1 MLDIKFI
8 RENPKL
14 VQEAAKN
21 KGIEIDINHLLE
33 IDSKFRELQLEAQKI
48 REERN
53 KLTDSIKGVPTGD
66 QKETGKKLKEKLE
79 KIEHAFKAVEEEL
92 KTLLLIVPNIPAEDT
107 PIGPDSKSNKEI
119 RKWGEIP
126 NFNFPVK
133 NHIEIGNNL
142 NILDFVAGAKA
153 SGFRGYYLKNDGA
166 SLHWAILN
174 FALMKM
180 ISHGFT
186 PMVPPTLIHEFV
198 LQGSGHF
205 PFGKQ
210 DVYQIVNAGKLE
222 NGEEIKNP
230 VFLGGTSEPS
240 LLAYFADKTISEEEL
255 PIKVCAL
262 TQCYRSEVGDY
273 GKDIKGLYRVHEFM

>member
-142 NILDFVAGAKA
+142 NILDFLNAFINFGSNIAHFSTIVIIFAIIFLLAISFIDIKDYRGDKVEGIKTLPTVLGLKTSQLLIGLAFLILYVIV
-153 SGFRGYYLKNDGA
+153 GFLLKNEK
-166 SLHWAILN
+166 ILIGLIALGCIEFWLIN
-174 FALMKM
+174 RKNYQEKYVFAVYLM
-180 ISHGFT
+180 
-186 PMVPPTLIHEFV
+186 
-198 LQGSGHF
+198 
-205 PFGKQ
+205 
-210 DVYQIVNAGKLE
+210 
-222 NGEEIKNP
+222 
-230 VFLGGTSEPS
+230 S
-240 LLAYFADKTISEEEL
+240 LLAI
-255 PIKVCAL
+255 
-262 TQCYRSEVGDY
+262 
-273 GKDIKGLYRVHEFM
+273 LYAN